1 MTDTCAEKMV
11 PPKPADLAL
20 EKRGATTFLGRF
32 WGELTVLVLAIVLW
46 LPRLTGPI
54 DLRWDAGVYYLLGT
68 SLATGHGYRILSE
81 PGSPEALQYPPLL
94 PAFVALHERV
104 LGSTDPV
111 VVGRWLRIS
120 FAALFLGY
128 ALATLALAR
137 RYLRAS
143 FAVLAVALS
152 LLQINT
158 LFVSDLLFTEIPFA
172 LFSVLFVL
180 VALDDR
186 LASRRWLRE
195 TLSFVLVT
203 AGFLLRTA
211 GLALFCAW
219 VLESL
224 LRRQWGL
231 TLMRLILC
239 AIPVLLWQ
247 AHVTRVRGS
256 YEYSHPAY
264 EYQRAPY
271 QFYNVSYAENV
282 GPAGSAHTG
291 SHHAGGGALALRV
304 SKNICL
310 LGKRLGEAVSDSEG
324 YWRQLLWQTEDTLGR
339 RVVPPK
345 LLLVPIMALS
355 ALVIAGMGM
364 LLYKRAW
371 LIPIIVAASLGLI
384 CASPWPDQ
392 FQRYL
397 MPLSPF
403 LAIGVVVAVYEACLF
418 LQRLPPSHAS
428 RFGQVCLGGL
438 LLVTF
443 VVQLQAVV
451 DLFVRQREGATFV
464 AGRGYVGSRYFFVGP
479 LWRGWDQAAA
489 WIGDHAAADAITATP
504 YCHVFYLRTGR
515 LAVSPPVESKPA
527 RTRELLEGVPVSYVI
542 VDRGYSLP
550 GIEHDAPRWFLAQSF
565 EGTRVYEHRASPN
578 DTVP

>member
-1 MTDTCAEKMV
+1 M
-11 PPKPADLAL
+11 LAS
-20 EKRGATTFLGRF
+20 
-32 WGELTVLVLAIVLW
+32 I
-46 LPRLTGPI
+46 I
-54 DLRWDAGVYYLLGT
+54 CLGT

-104 LGSTDPV
+104 LGSTDPA
-111 VVGRWLRIS
+111 VVGPWLRIS

-137 RYLRAS
+137 RYLRAG

-158 LFVSDLLFTEIPFA
+158 LFISDLLFTEIPFA

-256 YEYSHPAY
+256 YEYSHPRTNIS
-264 EYQRAPY
+264 ERHIS
-271 QFYNVSYAENV
+271 F
-282 GPAGSAHTG
+282 TM
-291 SHHAGGGALALRV
+291 LA
-304 SKNICL
+304 
-310 LGKRLGEAVSDSEG
+310 
-324 YWRQLLWQTEDTLGR
+324 
-339 RVVPPK
+339 
-345 LLLVPIMALS
+345 
-355 ALVIAGMGM
+355 
-364 LLYKRAW
+364 
-371 LIPIIVAASLGLI
+371 
-384 CASPWPDQ
+384 
-392 FQRYL
+392 
-397 MPLSPF
+397 MP
-403 LAIGVVVAVYEACLF
+403 
-418 LQRLPPSHAS
+418 
-428 RFGQVCLGGL
+428 
-438 LLVTF
+438 
-443 VVQLQAVV
+443 
-451 DLFVRQREGATFV
+451 
-464 AGRGYVGSRYFFVGP
+464 
-479 LWRGWDQAAA
+479 
-489 WIGDHAAADAITATP
+489 
-504 YCHVFYLRTGR
+504 RT
-515 LAVSPPVESKPA
+515 
-527 RTRELLEGVPVSYVI
+527 
-542 VDRGYSLP
+542 
-550 GIEHDAPRWFLAQSF
+550 
-565 EGTRVYEHRASPN
+565 
-578 DTVP
+578 